1 MYFSLPYSQRWP
13 PHGKLRSS
21 KLLQIHAYWTTL
33 ALEAIKSGKRHDCY
47 GVFCRTLVHHS
58 GRAHGSSITCFITKS
73 HRRYFL
79 KAGSKG
85 REEYTRFESCFRP
98 VSFRDM
104 WHSLVLCSAVDW
116 GAADLLKSCHDL
128 FCRLS
133 LATFISGSYSC
144 KECCFREIELSIYDA
159 STERGRVSSSW
170 IKSSIQHHRLRV
182 WFTLH
187 AKDVAWYQSSL
198 TL

>member
-33 ALEAIKSGKRHDCY
+33 ALEAIKSVKRQNFY

-58 GRAHGSSITCFITKS
+58 GRAHGSSHALLPNRTQGISWKRA
-73 HRRYFL
+73 RREGKNIHVLGHASDWFLSEACVIHLFFVRPLTEGPQIYWILVMIYF
-79 KAGSKG
+79 A
-85 REEYTRFESCFRP
+85 
-98 VSFRDM
+98 VSF
-104 WHSLVLCSAVDW
+104 LP
-116 GAADLLKSCHDL
+116 LLSRALLSVKSVV
-128 FCRLS
+128 
-133 LATFISGSYSC
+133 SGKY
-144 KECCFREIELSIYDA
+144 EFSIYDA
-159 STERGRVSSSW
+159 RTERGRVSSSW
-170 IKSSIQHHRLRV
+170 IKSGIQHHRLRIR
-182 WFTLH
+182 FTLH